1 MTHKDKGSQA
11 RLWFALAT
19 LAGLICVGLA
29 ASNAL
34 AQAPTGGGSTGAAPT
49 GAAPTGKA
57 PVAQPKSD
65 KVAPSVPFTC
75 TNDYA
80 ITSSTGAS
88 IVPGTTDTGNHTDD
102 GTTA

>member
-1 MTHKDKGSQA
+1 MTHSDKGSRA
-11 RLWFALAT
+11 RLWFALAA

-49 GAAPTGKA
+49 GKTGA
-57 PVAQPKSD
+57 GQPNNGKP
-65 KVAPSVPFTC
+65 APSAPNSC

-88 IVPGTTDTGNHTDD
+88 IVPGTTDIGNHTDD